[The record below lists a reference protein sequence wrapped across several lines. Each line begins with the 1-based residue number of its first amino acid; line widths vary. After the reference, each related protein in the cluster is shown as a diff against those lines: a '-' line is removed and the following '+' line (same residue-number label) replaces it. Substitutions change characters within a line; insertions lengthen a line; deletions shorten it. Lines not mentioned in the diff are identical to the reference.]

1 MGASKA
7 CTSSAT
13 LDAPGCSHAHRLG
26 LDRFMAGLHGGDN
39 VRCDRVL
46 TNIKNAET
54 TVVALAVVVLM
65 VVAVPLGQIR

>member
-1 MGASKA
+1 MRIGS
-7 CTSSAT
+7 
-13 LDAPGCSHAHRLG
+13 G
-26 LDRFMAGLHGGDN
+26 LAGSWRDD

-54 TVVALAVVVLM
+54 RVVYMMDDVMLVVALAVVVLM